1 MRQREWQGV
10 FRDFAKKKHTPCE
23 VTMTRQGGDSLT
35 LRCRLLTEEDY
46 DQVRAF
52 ELAIMDGIPN
62 NDTENI
68 YQPFDESGLRKA
80 LGTGWAVGLYA
91 APDSDKE
98 VCVVGS
104 CEQVRESGDEVG
116 GKSIGQRIGM
126 LAAFLYVIPR
136 PEFHHNVLADV
147 ALELG
152 LQKVREDGTVEYSE
166 EVHDVMIAD
175 CILVGRKYRG
185 YGLQRALFYLAD
197 RMAAQEGVSRLCGTA
212 SPKNAH
218 SIRNFEAAG
227 YQCVAVK
234 PKYQSERCFFVKD
247 IMMSSCHLCPRD
259 CGVDRTAGQRGR
271 CGMTDHIMAARAALH
286 MWEEPCISGEE
297 GSGTVFFSGCSL
309 GCVFCQNHEIALGD
323 TGKEITVERLAEIYL
338 ELQTKGANNINL
350 VTAGHFLPQV
360 IRSLRL
366 AKKQGLHIPI
376 VYNTGGYEK
385 VEAIRMLEGLV
396 DIYLPDLKYV
406 SSQLSARYSGA
417 PDYFAVASAAL
428 EEMVRQTGP
437 AVFDERDMLVRGTV
451 VRHLLLP
458 GCLEDSKAVI
468 RYLYET
474 YGDQIYISI
483 MNQYTPLPHVKKWP
497 EIDRRVTEEEYDEL
511 VDYAIDLGV
520 ENGFIQE
527 GETAEESFIP
537 AFDIEGV

>member
-1 MRQREWQGV
+1 MKQGLNM
-10 FRDFAKKKHTPCE
+10 A
-23 VTMTRQGGDSLT
+23 
-35 LRCRLLTEEDY
+35 
-46 DQVRAF
+46 
-52 ELAIMDGIPN
+52 MD
-62 NDTENI
+62 
-68 YQPFDESGLRKA
+68 R
-80 LGTGWAVGLYA
+80 
-91 APDSDKE
+91 
-98 VCVVGS
+98 
-104 CEQVRESGDEVG
+104 
-116 GKSIGQRIGM
+116 
-126 LAAFLYVIPR
+126 
-136 PEFHHNVLADV
+136 
-147 ALELG
+147 
-152 LQKVREDGTVEYSE
+152 
-166 EVHDVMIAD
+166 
-175 CILVGRKYRG
+175 
-185 YGLQRALFYLAD
+185 
-197 RMAAQEGVSRLCGTA
+197 
-212 SPKNAH
+212 
-218 SIRNFEAAG
+218 
-227 YQCVAVK
+227 
-234 PKYQSERCFFVKD
+234 
-247 IMMSSCHLCPRD
+247 CHLCPRD

-271 CGMTDHIMAARAALH
+271 CGMTDQVMAARAALH

-338 ELQTKGANNINL
+338 ELQAKGANNINL

-366 AKKQGLHIPI
+366 AKEQGLQIPI

-385 VEAIRMLEGLV
+385 VEAIRMLDGLV

-406 SSQLSARYSGA
+406 SAELSGRYSGA
-417 PDYFAVASAAL
+417 PDYFAVASKAL
-428 EEMVRQTGP
+428 AEMVRQTGP

-458 GCLEDSKAVI
+458 GCLEDSKMVI

-483 MNQYTPLPHVKKWP
+483 MNQYTPLAHVKKWP
-497 EIDRRVTEEEYDEL
+497 EIDRRVTEEEYDAL